1 MTDLLNKKSVL
12 RVKEFLDKNNLNIKL
27 IVLKE
32 TAKTAIDAAN
42 SLGTEVGAIVKSL
55 IFKNYED
62 SKYYLCLVS
71 GDQYV
76 SFNKLYKII
85 GHKIIKG
92 TAKECKKLTGFSI
105 GGVSP
110 FAHTNSPN
118 KIFIDNNLKKYDL
131 IFAAGGHPHV
141 VFSITYK
148 NLIKYSNAI
157 EQSIVD

>member
-1 MTDLLNKKSVL
+1 MTNLLDKKSVL
-12 RVKEFLDKNNLNIKL
+12 RVKKFLDKNNLNIKL

-55 IFKNYED
+55 IFRNHED

-76 SFNKLYKII
+76 SFDKLNKII
-85 GHKIIKG
+85 GYKIIKG
-92 TAKECKKLTGFSI
+92 TAKECKELTGFSI

-110 FAHTNSPN
+110 FAHTNSPE
-118 KIFIDNNLKKYDL
+118 KIFIDSNLKKYDV
-131 IFAAGGHPHV
+131 IYAAGGHPHI

-148 NLIKYSNAI
+148 NLIKYSNAV
-157 EQSIVD
+157 EQSIVK